1 MDIGIDA
8 EFSNFPSETDC
19 RKSANYVAKAEIG
32 CDAIAH
38 DNGQQNSRKGTVMDE
53 QVKVTREGKVLVV
66 VLDRPKANAIDLET
80 SRKLGEAFVM
90 LRDDPDLLVGIITG
104 GGEKIFSAGWDLKSL
119 NMGEMQTNNWWDDDY
134 GPGGFAGLTELWDL
148 NKPVIGA
155 LNGLVIG
162 GGFELAL
169 GCDLLIAA
177 EHVEFALPE
186 LPLGLIPDA
195 GAVQRLPRRLPYN
208 KAMEM
213 LLMGE
218 RMSAQDAARYGLVNK
233 VVPADQLMETAM
245 AWANKLTQVAPM
257 ALQSVKEVLRA
268 IDGVSIRQSF
278 DTMRNADLP
287 MYRNVLASEDAEEG
301 VSAFVEK
308 RDAEFKGR

>member
-1 MDIGIDA
+1 
-8 EFSNFPSETDC
+8 
-19 RKSANYVAKAEIG
+19 
-32 CDAIAH
+32 
-38 DNGQQNSRKGTVMDE
+38 MDE

-66 VLDRPKANAIDLET
+66 VLDRPKANAIDLDT
-80 SRKLGEAFVM
+80 SKKLGEAFVM

-119 NMGEMQTNNWWDDDY
+119 DQGEMQTNNWWEDDY
-134 GPGGFAGLTELWDL
+134 GPGGFAGITEFWNL
-148 NKPVIGA
+148 NKPIIGA

-169 GCDLLIAA
+169 ACDLLIAA

-208 KAMEM
+208 KAVEM
-213 LLMGE
+213 FLMGE
-218 RMSAQDAARYGLVNK
+218 RMSAQDAASYGLVNK

-245 AWANKLTQVAPM
+245 AWANKLTKVAPM

-268 IDGVSIRQSF
+268 IDGESIRQSF
-278 DTMRNADLP
+278 DTMRSADLP
-287 MYRNVLASEDAEEG
+287 MYRKVLASEDAEEG

-308 RDAEFKGR
+308 RDADFKGR